1 MPNTRIQDENC
12 RADATSWSGAG
23 RAPAIEALDPAAAHI
38 EAGQRGVVVNDYL
51 QSVSNP
57 AVYAAG
63 DAADTTGLPLT
74 PVAVFEGKVA
84 ASNMLKGNHKTP
96 DYRGVPSVVFTVPAL
111 GRVGMLESEAR
122 DAGHDVNVKFTDTSG
137 WFSNL
142 RIGEPY
148 AAVKIIVDNAS
159 DEILGAHLFGPGYA
173 ELINIFALAIKLGLK
188 VSDLKTMVPAYPT
201 VGSDLGAM
209 L

>member
-1 MPNTRIQDENC
+1 M
-12 RADATSWSGAG
+12 
-23 RAPAIEALDPAAAHI
+23 
-38 EAGQRGVVVNDYL
+38 VNQYL

-63 DAADTTGLPLT
+63 DAADTIGPPLT

-96 DYRGVPSVVFTVPAL
+96 DYRGVPSVVFTIPAL

-122 DAGHDVNVKFTDTSG
+122 EAGYDARVKFTDTSG

-142 RIGEPY
+142 RIGERY
-148 AAVKIIVDNAS
+148 AAVKIVVDNTS
-159 DEILGAHLFGPGYA
+159 DEILGAHLFGPDYA
-173 ELINIFALAIKLGLK
+173 ELINIFALAIKLRPK
-188 VSDLKTMVPAYPT
+188 VSGLKTMVPAYPI
-201 VGSDLGAM
+201 VGSDLGSM